1 MNKALRINLII
12 FYFWFFYAFSLMF
25 KMDINNHD
33 AYFMVYLW
41 LLHALYIIYLLIKQR
56 LLYISITIKIIIFTI
71 LIVMYFMFDI
81 AVLKTILYGF
91 SSVAR
96 VYYDGD
102 MHVLNHWYEI
112 LYWNFI
118 YSLHYPIYI
127 FIFIKPFVNHLD
139 KSIKKLKQKHT

>member
-1 MNKALRINLII
+1 MSKALRINLIV
-12 FYFWFFYAFSLMF
+12 FYFWFFYYFSLTYM
-25 KMDINNHD
+25 
-33 AYFMVYLW
+33 MVIGWSYELIVFSLW
-41 LLHALYIIYLLIKQR
+41 LLQALYIIYLFIKQK
-56 LLYISITIKIIIFTI
+56 LFYISITIKIIIFTI